1 VTLGSIVRVA
11 AITAAILTATV
22 ACGPSVTSPSASPS
36 PEPTASGL
44 ATPSF
49 VITTAP
55 TPRPTLEGTPGPR
68 PTAGVAGSAS
78 IQPPP
83 PRANATPSPTPDPEV
98 WRIEGYVV
106 DQAGKPLDG
115 VCIVLGPTS
124 CQVWSPKTDDRG
136 YYFIDIAKGNSVFD
150 IFFEMPGHKTVWWKA
165 IPQGPTQFNVI
176 LANG

>member
-1 VTLGSIVRVA
+1 VRVA
-11 AITAAILTATV
+11 VVTAAILTSAI
-22 ACGPSVTSPSASPS
+22 ACGPSATSPSASPS
-36 PEPTASGL
+36 TEPTASGL

-49 VITTAP
+49 QITTAP
-55 TPRPTLEGTPGPR
+55 TPRATPEGTPGPR

-83 PRANATPSPTPDPEV
+83 ARANATPSATPDPET
-98 WRIEGYVV
+98 WRIDGYVV
-106 DQAGKPLDG
+106 DETGKPLES
-115 VCIVLGPTS
+115 VCVVLGPTS
-124 CQVWSPKTDDRG
+124 CQLWSPKTDDRG

>member
-1 VTLGSIVRVA
+1 MTLRSIVRVA
-11 AITAAILTATV
+11 ATSAAILTSAI
-22 ACGPSVTSPSASPS
+22 ACGPSATSPSASPS
-36 PEPTASGL
+36 VEATASGL

-55 TPRPTLEGTPGPR
+55 TPRATPEGTPGPR
-68 PTAGVAGSAS
+68 PTAAVAGSAS
-78 IQPPP
+78 IQPPA
-83 PRANATPSPTPDPEV
+83 PRANATPSATPDPAT

-106 DQAGKPLDG
+106 DQTGKPLES

-124 CQVWSPKTDDRG
+124 CQPFSPKTDDRG